1 MGIERRMFLGHG
13 LAASFL
19 LPAAMA
25 PALARAAAS
34 RPGQALPLPPP
45 LPPGRASGQALP
57 PLVMLDPG
65 HGGLD
70 PGAIGVAGTYEK
82 HIALLAAYD
91 LKNRLEASGRYRV
104 EMTRWQDVFVPLET
118 RVQIAHENRA
128 HLFVSMHA
136 DSILDHEVRGASV
149 YRLSTTASDP
159 QAAAIAAS
167 ENSADRYVTNPRFK
181 KVSPAVAEILASLV
195 TQETEFSSA
204 RLQKD
209 MVGALGESV
218 ELLVNP
224 ARHANFVVLESASI
238 PSVLVEMGF
247 MSNRNDEAA
256 LCTPQHRA
264 VIAAAMERAVDAYFA
279 ADRTARMAG

>member
-1 MGIERRMFLGHG
+1 MAIERRMLLGHG

-25 PALARAAAS
+25 PALARAAAI
-34 RPGQALPLPPP
+34 RPGQKLPLPPI
-45 LPPGRASGQALP
+45 PPRDSQP

-65 HGGLD
+65 HGGRD

-82 HIALLAAYD
+82 HVALLAAYD
-91 LKNRLEASGRYRV
+91 LKSRLEASGRYQV
-104 EMTRWQDVFVPLET
+104 AMTRWQDVFIPLET
-118 RVQIAHENRA
+118 RVQLAHENRA

-149 YRLSTTASDP
+149 YRLSATASDP
-159 QAAAIAAS
+159 EAAQIAAS
-167 ENSADRYVTNPRFK
+167 ENSADRFITNPRFR
-181 KVSPAVAEILASLV
+181 KVSPAVAEILAGLV
-195 TQETEFSSA
+195 SQETEFDSA

-209 MVGALGESV
+209 MVSSLGQSV
-218 ELLVNP
+218 GLLTNP

-247 MSNRNDEAA
+247 MSNRKDEAA

-264 VIAAAMERAVDAYFA
+264 VIAAAMEKAVNGYFA
-279 ADRTARMAG
+279 ADHAARMAG

>member
-1 MGIERRMFLGHG
+1 MAIERRMLLGHG

-25 PALARAAAS
+25 PALARAS
-34 RPGQALPLPPP
+34 RPGQRLPLPPIP
-45 LPPGRASGQALP
+45 PPGSQP

-65 HGGLD
+65 HGGRD

-91 LKNRLEASGRYRV
+91 LKSRLEASGRYRV
-104 EMTRWQDVFVPLET
+104 VMTRWQDVFIPLET
-118 RVQIAHENRA
+118 RVQLAHENRA

-149 YRLSTTASDP
+149 YRLSATASDP

-167 ENSADRYVTNPRFK
+167 ENSSDRFVTDPRFK
-181 KVSPAVAEILASLV
+181 KVSPAVAEILAGLV
-195 TQETEFSSA
+195 SRETEFESA
-204 RLQKD
+204 RLQNN
-209 MVGALGESV
+209 MVGSLGRSV
-218 ELLVNP
+218 GLLTNP
-224 ARHANFVVLESASI
+224 ARHANFVVLDSASI

-256 LCTPQHRA
+256 LCTPQHRT

-279 ADRTARMAG
+279 ADHVARMAG

>member
-1 MGIERRMFLGHG
+1 MAVERRMLLGHG

-19 LPAAMA
+19 LPAAMV
-25 PALARAAAS
+25 PALARAARS
-34 RPGQALPLPPP
+34 RPRLPLPPT
-45 LPPGRASGQALP
+45 PPAGREP

-65 HGGLD
+65 HGGRD

-91 LKNRLEASGRYRV
+91 LKKRLETGGRYRV
-104 EMTRWQDVFVPLET
+104 TMTRRKDVFIPLET
-118 RVQIAHENRA
+118 RVEMARDDRA

-136 DSILDHEVRGASV
+136 DAIDDHAVRGASV
-149 YRLSTTASDP
+149 YTLSATASDA

-167 ENSADRYVTNPRFK
+167 ENSADRFGTDPRFK
-181 KVSPAVAEILASLV
+181 KVSPAVGEILAGLV
-195 TQETEFSSA
+195 NRETRLDSA
-204 RLQKD
+204 RLQED
-209 MVGALGESV
+209 LVGSLGRSV
-218 ELLVNP
+218 PLLVNP

-247 MSNRNDEAA
+247 MSNRTDEAA
-256 LCTPQHRA
+256 LCTPAHRT
-264 VIAAAMERAVDAYFA
+264 VIVEAMERAVDAYFA